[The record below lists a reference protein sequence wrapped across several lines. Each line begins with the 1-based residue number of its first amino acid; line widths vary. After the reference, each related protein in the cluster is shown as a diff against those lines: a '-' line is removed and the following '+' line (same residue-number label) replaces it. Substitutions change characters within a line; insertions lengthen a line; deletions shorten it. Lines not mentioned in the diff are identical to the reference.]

1 MVLSK
6 PSNITNI
13 QSVKKKLNKT
23 SLRGSIEHDERDLQ
37 EMHES
42 FFKDMSKAKLSSV
55 DPAYHELQEVHR
67 KHQKNMIKTKQMQ
80 TLLPHIVTPKLIREK
95 EPLNY
100 KVNEEQR
107 LLDQSRKQII
117 DLIRS
122 RKALGGEVSL
132 PKLPHTTGNST
143 PISSKNKYQTLNQVI
158 S

>member
-23 SLRGSIEHDERDLQ
+23 SLRGSIEHDEREMQ

-55 DPAYHELQEVHR
+55 DPAYQELQDVHK
-67 KHQKNMIKTKQMQ
+67 KHQKNMIKAKQIQ
-80 TLLPHIVTPKLIREK
+80 TLLPQIVTPKLIREK

-100 KVNEEQR
+100 KVNEE
-107 LLDQSRKQII
+107 
-117 DLIRS
+117 
-122 RKALGGEVSL
+122 
-132 PKLPHTTGNST
+132 
-143 PISSKNKYQTLNQVI
+143 
-158 S
+158 